1 MKNQDY
7 LEKIMIEEVKIIQD
21 IIKRMSSNSFIIK
34 GWTITLVVGSLLFK
48 GEKIQFFISFIPLI
62 MFWFLDAYFLRQE
75 RLYRKLYEWVI
86 KERLETDQFLLSM
99 DTDRFRME
107 VPSRLQIMFS
117 STLIYFYALIGL
129 LTAVYLVYLN

>member
-86 KERLETDQFLLSM
+86 KERVETDLFLLSM

-107 VPSRLQIMFS
+107 VPTRIQIMFS

-129 LTAVYLVYLN
+129 LIAVYLVYIN